1 MKILI
6 AEDDDASRLVLVER
20 LKKLGHEVV
29 SAENGKE
36 AWDAFLASP
45 PQVVIT
51 DWMMPLMDGL
61 ELTRRVRE
69 NPRPGY
75 TYVIIFTALDSKVGY
90 FEGMSAGADDFM
102 TKPCEIVDLNMRLRV
117 AERILSL
124 QNEVE
129 QLQGLLSICPRCKR
143 IRDDHGEWH
152 AVESFMTERTEAD
165 LSHGVCPECYAAV
178 AGEEKG
184 QLKNYGQ
191 TE

>member
-6 AEDDDASRLVLVER
+6 AEDDDTSRLVLAER
-20 LKKLGHEVV
+20 LRKLGHEVV
-29 SAENGKE
+29 SAENGRK
-36 AWDAFLASP
+36 AWEAFLASP
-45 PQVVIT
+45 PQVIVT
-51 DWMMPLMDGL
+51 DWMMPVMDGL
-61 ELTRRVRE
+61 ELTRKVRE
-69 NPRPGY
+69 HLRPGY

-143 IRDDHGEWH
+143 IRDDHGRWH
-152 AVESFMTERTEAD
+152 TIDAFMTERAEAH
-165 LSHGVCPECYAAV
+165 LSHGVCPECCAGAAP
-178 AGEEKG
+178 EESDVLKKEG
-184 QLKNYGQ
+184 QS
-191 TE
+191 E

>member
-1 MKILI
+1 
-6 AEDDDASRLVLVER
+6 
-20 LKKLGHEVV
+20 
-29 SAENGKE
+29 
-36 AWDAFLASP
+36 
-45 PQVVIT
+45 
-51 DWMMPLMDGL
+51 MDGL

-102 TKPCEIVDLNMRLRV
+102 IKPCEIVDLNMRLRV

-152 AVESFMTERTEAD
+152 AVESFVTERTGAD
-165 LSHGVCPECYAAV
+165 LSHGVCPECYATV
-178 AGEEKG
+178 AGEEKDQRKTRARMEQERAHG
-184 QLKNYGQ
+184 TPG
-191 TE
+191 